1 LVTITPAEAGGQVQ
15 PLEPFPSWIPAF
27 AGMTTVRGDPAM
39 VAELAAPLPIAAAGR
54 GAIELRGL
62 TKRYG
67 DEPVV
72 NAIAAS
78 IAPAE
83 FFSLLGPSGSGKTT
97 TLMMVAGFVRPD
109 AGTVLLDGEDIAQLP
124 PQKRGFGMVFQ
135 NYAIFPHLN
144 VFENIAF
151 PLRARRW
158 ANEAIGERVNW
169 ALELVRLG
177 RFADRDARRLSGG
190 QQQRVAL
197 ARAIVFH
204 PPVVLMDEPL
214 GALDKNLRFE
224 MQVEIK
230 EIQQRL
236 GMTVLYVTHD
246 QEEAMSMS
254 DRIAI
259 LNHGRIEQIGSP
271 GEVYERPANPFVG
284 RFLGEA
290 NLIAG
295 TVMADVGEVVRLRLP
310 SGRELRAPRSG
321 SCGSGR
327 GMLFIRPERVEITPG
342 GSGAGDPEANMLA
355 GKVRRCSFLG
365 NILRYAVDLDG
376 ASPLIVDLQNAAGVS
391 PLPVGASVVLR
402 WPVADSLILRSE
414 D

>member
-1 LVTITPAEAGGQVQ
+1 VGCEPRQGQHAVVEVDSD
-15 PLEPFPSWIPAF
+15 L
-27 AGMTTVRGDPAM
+27 
-39 VAELAAPLPIAAAGR
+39 AAAGEADPMAADFAAPEASAPVHN

-67 DEPVV
+67 DETVV
-72 NAIAAS
+72 NAIDVS
-78 IAPAE
+78 IPPGE

-97 TLMMVAGFVRPD
+97 TLMMVAGFVHPD
-109 AGTVLLDGEDIAQLP
+109 GGAILLDGQDIASVP

-158 ANEAIGERVNW
+158 PKTMVAERVTW
-169 ALELVRLG
+169 ALEMVRLG
-177 RFADRDARRLSGG
+177 RFADRFARQLSGG

-204 PPVVLMDEPL
+204 PSVVLMDEPL
-214 GALDKNLRFE
+214 GALDKNLRYE

-259 LNHGRIEQIGSP
+259 MNRGRIDQVGQP
-271 GEVYERPANPFVG
+271 GEVYEQPVNPFVG

-290 NLIAG
+290 NLIQG
-295 TVMADVGEVVRLRLP
+295 TVTAGGSGEVRLILP
-310 SGRELRAPRSG
+310 GGEALHAPRG
-321 SCGSGR
+321 NGCNAGPGL
-327 GMLFIRPERVEITPG
+327 LFIRPERVDIVTGSQAETDSRFNTLPG
-342 GSGAGDPEANMLA
+342 R
-355 GKVRRCSFLG
+355 VRRCSFLG
-365 NILRYAVDLDG
+365 NILRYAMDVDG
-376 ASPLIVDLQNAAGVS
+376 IAPITIDLQNAVGVL
-391 PLPVGASVVLR
+391 PLAQGTAVTLR
-402 WPVADSLILRSE
+402 WPVADSLILPPGMP
-414 D
+414 

>member
-1 LVTITPAEAGGQVQ
+1 
-15 PLEPFPSWIPAF
+15 
-27 AGMTTVRGDPAM
+27 M
-39 VAELAAPLPIAAAGR
+39 VEVDSDLAAR

-67 DEPVV
+67 EETVV
-72 NAIAAS
+72 DAIALS
-78 IAPAE
+78 IAPGE

-109 AGTVLLDGEDIAQLP
+109 GGAILLDGKDMAAVP

-135 NYAIFPHLN
+135 NYAIFPHLS

-158 ANEAIGERVNW
+158 ANDAVAERVSW

-177 RFADRDARRLSGG
+177 RFGDRHAHQLSGG

-204 PPVVLMDEPL
+204 PAVVLMDEPL

-236 GMTVLYVTHD
+236 GTTVLYVTHD

-259 LNHGRIEQIGSP
+259 LNRGRIDQVGPP

-290 NLIAG
+290 NLIEG
-295 TVMADVGEVVRLRLP
+295 TIAPQFGDGTRLVLP
-310 SGRELRAPRSG
+310 SGHELRAPSG
-321 SCGSGR
+321 SCSGGAR
-327 GMLFIRPERVEITPG
+327 GMLFIRPERIEITPG
-342 GSGAGDPEANMLA
+342 ANAAGGPRNNALA
-355 GKVRRCSFLG
+355 GRIRRCAFLG
-365 NILRYAVDLDG
+365 NILRYAVDIDRI
-376 ASPLIVDLQNAAGVS
+376 APVTVDLQNAVGVA
-391 PLPVGASVVLR
+391 PLPVGAPVVLR
-402 WPVADSLILRSE
+402 WPVAESLILPAE
-414 D
+414 P

>member
-1 LVTITPAEAGGQVQ
+1 
-15 PLEPFPSWIPAF
+15 
-27 AGMTTVRGDPAM
+27 
-39 VAELAAPLPIAAAGR
+39 
-54 GAIELRGL
+54 
-62 TKRYG
+62 
-67 DEPVV
+67 
-72 NAIAAS
+72 
-78 IAPAE
+78 
-83 FFSLLGPSGSGKTT
+83 
-97 TLMMVAGFVRPD
+97 MMVAGFVRPD
-109 AGTVLLDGEDIAQLP
+109 GGAILVDGEDIAAVP
-124 PQKRGFGMVFQ
+124 PQRRGFGMVFQ

-144 VFENIAF
+144 VFENVAF
-151 PLRARRW
+151 PLRARHW
-158 ANEAIGERVNW
+158 AKDAIGERVNW

-177 RFADRDARRLSGG
+177 RFSNRDARQLSGG

-259 LNHGRIEQIGSP
+259 MNHGRIHQVGSP

-290 NLIAG
+290 NLVEG
-295 TVMADVGEVVRLRLP
+295 TVTADVGEIVRLRLP
-310 SGRELRAPRSG
+310 SGLELRAPRG
-321 SCGSGR
+321 NSCGAGA
-327 GMLFIRPERVEITPG
+327 GLLFIRPERVEITPG
-342 GSGAGDPEANMLA
+342 TAVAGDPSANALA

-376 ASPLIVDLQNAAGVS
+376 ATPITVDLQNAAGVA
-391 PLPVGASVVLR
+391 PLPVGAPVVLR
-402 WPVADSLILRSE
+402 WPVADSLILAAE
-414 D
+414 A

>member
-1 LVTITPAEAGGQVQ
+1 VGQEPRQGQFDLVEMDTVLAERSPAAMAAERPPSPVAALKNTPAG
-15 PLEPFPSWIPAF
+15 
-27 AGMTTVRGDPAM
+27 
-39 VAELAAPLPIAAAGR
+39 

-62 TKRYG
+62 TKRFG
-67 DEPVV
+67 DETVV
-72 NAIAAS
+72 NAIDAS
-78 IAPAE
+78 IAAGE

-97 TLMMVAGFVRPD
+97 TLMMVAGFLRPE
-109 AGTVLLDGEDIAQLP
+109 AGAILVDGEDIAAVP

-151 PLRARRW
+151 PLRARHW
-158 ANEAIGERVNW
+158 AKDAIGDRVAW
-169 ALELVRLG
+169 ALDLVRLG
-177 RFADRDARRLSGG
+177 RFADRDSRQLSGG

-204 PPVVLMDEPL
+204 PSIVLMDEPL

-259 LNHGRIEQIGSP
+259 MNHGRIDQVGPP
-271 GEVYERPANPFVG
+271 GEVYERPASPFVG

-290 NLIAG
+290 NLIIG
-295 TVMADVGEVVRLRLP
+295 TVIAEGGEIVRLRLP
-310 SGRELRAPRSG
+310 SGQELHAPLGNSCDSG
-321 SCGSGR
+321 P
-327 GMLFIRPERVEITPG
+327 GMLFIRPERVEITAGGNGPADPG
-342 GSGAGDPEANMLA
+342 ANVLS
-355 GKVRRCSFLG
+355 GKVRRCTFLG
-365 NILRYAVDLDG
+365 NILRYSVELDG
-376 ASPLIVDLQNAAGVS
+376 AAPITVDLQNAAGVV
-391 PLPVGASVVLR
+391 PLAVGAPVALR
-402 WPVADSLILRSE
+402 WPVADSLILRGE
-414 D
+414 A

>member
-1 LVTITPAEAGGQVQ
+1 MVELDSDLAARGAPPAV
-15 PLEPFPSWIPAF
+15 
-27 AGMTTVRGDPAM
+27 D
-39 VAELAAPLPIAAAGR
+39 ELAAPALVAAAR

-62 TKRYG
+62 TKRY
-67 DEPVV
+67 DEETVV
-72 NAIAAS
+72 DAIALS
-78 IAPAE
+78 IPPGE

-97 TLMMVAGFVRPD
+97 TLMMVAGFVRPNGG
-109 AGTVLLDGEDIAQLP
+109 AILLDGEDLAAVP

-135 NYAIFPHLN
+135 NYAIFPHLS

-158 ANEAIGERVNW
+158 ANSAVAERVSW

-177 RFADRDARRLSGG
+177 RFGDRHAHQLSGG

-204 PPVVLMDEPL
+204 PAVVLMDEPL

-259 LNHGRIEQIGSP
+259 LNRGRIDQVGPP

-290 NLIAG
+290 NLIEG
-295 TVMADVGEVVRLRLP
+295 TIAPQFADGTRLVLP
-310 SGRELRAPRSG
+310 SGNELRAPSG
-321 SCGSGR
+321 SRCSSGAR
-327 GMLFIRPERVEITPG
+327 GMLFIRPERIEITPG
-342 GSGAGDPEANMLA
+342 ANAAGSPRSNELA
-355 GKVRRCSFLG
+355 GRIRRCAFLG
-365 NILRYAVDLDG
+365 NILRYAVDIDG
-376 ASPLIVDLQNAAGVS
+376 TAPVTVDLQNAVGVA
-391 PLPVGASVVLR
+391 PLPAGTPVVLR
-402 WPVADSLILRSE
+402 WPVADSLILPAE
-414 D
+414 P

>member
-1 LVTITPAEAGGQVQ
+1 MAADFMASE
-15 PLEPFPSWIPAF
+15 
-27 AGMTTVRGDPAM
+27 TTVPDCRPPG
-39 VAELAAPLPIAAAGR
+39 AE

-67 DEPVV
+67 SETVV
-72 NAIAAS
+72 NAIAVS
-78 IAPAE
+78 IAPGE

-97 TLMMVAGFVRPD
+97 TLMMVAGFVHPD
-109 AGTVLLDGEDIAQLP
+109 GGSILLDGQDIASMP

-151 PLRARRW
+151 PLRARHW
-158 ANEAIGERVNW
+158 PKAMVADRVTW
-169 ALELVRLG
+169 ALEMVQLG
-177 RFADRDARRLSGG
+177 RFADRYARQLSGG

-204 PPVVLMDEPL
+204 PSVVLMDEPL
-214 GALDKNLRFE
+214 GALDKNLRYE

-259 LNHGRIEQIGSP
+259 MNRGRIDQVGPP
-271 GEVYERPANPFVG
+271 GEVYEQPVNPFVG

-290 NLIAG
+290 NLIEG
-295 TVMADVGEVVRLRLP
+295 TVTADGGHVRLTLPTGEWLCAP
-310 SGRELRAPRSG
+310 SGNLHDSG
-321 SCGSGR
+321 PGL
-327 GMLFIRPERVEITPG
+327 LFIRPERVDILVEAPV
-342 GSGAGDPEANMLA
+342 AADPRFNTLNAR
-355 GKVRRCSFLG
+355 VRRCSFLG
-365 NILRYAVDLDG
+365 NILRYAVDVDG
-376 ASPLIVDLQNAAGVS
+376 IASITIDLQNAVGVS
-391 PLPVGASVVLR
+391 PLAQGSAVTLR
-402 WPVADSLILRSE
+402 WPVADSLILPPATR
-414 D
+414 

>member
-1 LVTITPAEAGGQVQ
+1 MAAD
-15 PLEPFPSWIPAF
+15 F
-27 AGMTTVRGDPAM
+27 
-39 VAELAAPLPIAAAGR
+39 AAPETSASAGQ
-54 GAIELRGL
+54 GAIELRDL

-67 DEPVV
+67 DETVV
-72 NAIAAS
+72 NAIAVS
-78 IAPAE
+78 IAPGE

-97 TLMMVAGFVRPD
+97 TLMMVAGFVHPD
-109 AGTVLLDGEDIAQLP
+109 GGAILLDGRDIATVP

-135 NYAIFPHLN
+135 NYAIFPHLD

-158 ANEAIGERVNW
+158 PKAMVAERVTW
-169 ALELVRLG
+169 ALEMVRLG
-177 RFADRDARRLSGG
+177 RFTDRYARQLSGG

-204 PPVVLMDEPL
+204 PSVVLMDEPL
-214 GALDKNLRFE
+214 GALDKNLRYE

-259 LNHGRIEQIGSP
+259 MNRGRIDQVGPP
-271 GEVYERPANPFVG
+271 GQVYEQPVNPFVG

-290 NLIAG
+290 NLIEG
-295 TVMADVGEVVRLRLP
+295 TVMSDGGHARLVLP
-310 SGRELRAPRSG
+310 SGQVLRAPG
-321 SCGSGR
+321 NNGHEAGPAL
-327 GMLFIRPERVEITPG
+327 LFIRPERVDIAG
-342 GSGAGDPEANMLA
+342 GAPPVTDPRVNCLE
-355 GKVRRCSFLG
+355 GRVRRCSFLG
-365 NILRYAVDLDG
+365 NILRYAVDVDG
-376 ASPLIVDLQNAAGVS
+376 IAPVTIDLQNAVGISLVAAGT
-391 PLPVGASVVLR
+391 PVTLR
-402 WPVADSLILRSE
+402 WPVADSLILPP
-414 D
+414 DTP

>member
-1 LVTITPAEAGGQVQ
+1 MDSDLERGRAVAGAGPA
-15 PLEPFPSWIPAF
+15 PPA
-27 AGMTTVRGDPAM
+27 PA
-39 VAELAAPLPIAAAGR
+39 AR
-54 GAIELRGL
+54 GAVELRGL

-67 DEPVV
+67 NDTVV
-72 NAIAAS
+72 DRVNAS
-78 IAPAE
+78 IAPGE
-83 FFSLLGPSGSGKTT
+83 FFSLLGPSGSGKTS
-97 TLMMVAGFVRPD
+97 TLMMVAGFVQPD
-109 AGTVLLDGEDIAQLP
+109 GGEILLDGTNIAVVP

-158 ANEAIGERVNW
+158 PKAEIGERVAW
-169 ALELVRLG
+169 ALDLVRLS
-177 RFADRDARRLSGG
+177 RFADRYARQLSGG

-214 GALDKNLRFE
+214 GALDKNLRYE

-259 LNHGRIEQIGSP
+259 LNHGRIDQVGSP
-271 GEVYERPANPFVG
+271 GDVYERPANPFVG

-290 NLIAG
+290 NLIEGDTAEEPDG
-295 TVMADVGEVVRLRLP
+295 FTRLTLP
-310 SGRELRAPRSG
+310 SGQELHAPTG
-321 SCGSGR
+321 NGTTGR
-327 GMLFIRPERVEITPG
+327 GMLFIRPERVDIAPGTTTPHEPHLNALTG
-342 GSGAGDPEANMLA
+342 T
-355 GKVRRCSFLG
+355 VHRCSFLG
-365 NILRYAVDLDG
+365 NILRYAVDVDG
-376 ASPLIVDLQNAAGVS
+376 IAPITVDLQTAVGVM
-391 PLPVGASVVLR
+391 PLPVGTRVLLQ
-402 WPVADSLILRSE
+402 WPVVESLILPV
-414 D
+414 DN

>member
-1 LVTITPAEAGGQVQ
+1 
-15 PLEPFPSWIPAF
+15 
-27 AGMTTVRGDPAM
+27 M
-39 VAELAAPLPIAAAGR
+39 VAELAPPAPNTVAG
-54 GAIELRGL
+54 GCAIELRGL

-67 DEPVV
+67 EETVV
-72 NAIAAS
+72 NAIAVS
-78 IAPAE
+78 IAPGE

-97 TLMMVAGFVRPD
+97 TLLMVAGFVRPD
-109 AGTVLLDGEDIAQLP
+109 GGAVLLDGEDIAGMP

-158 ANEAIGERVNW
+158 AKEAIGERVSW

-177 RFADRDARRLSGG
+177 RFGDRDARQLSGG

-259 LNHGRIEQIGSP
+259 MDDGRIYQVGSP

-290 NLIAG
+290 NLIEG
-295 TVMADVGEVVRLRLP
+295 TVMGDAGEVVRLRLP
-310 SGRELRAPRSG
+310 SGQELRAPRSDDC
-321 SCGSGR
+321 STGR
-327 GMLFIRPERVEITPG
+327 AMLFIRPERVEIAPG
-342 GSGAGDPEANMLA
+342 TGGAGDPMANTLA
-355 GKVRRCSFLG
+355 GRVRRCSFLG
-365 NILRYAVDLDG
+365 NILRYAVELNG
-376 ASPLIVDLQNAAGVS
+376 ALPITVDLQNTTGVL
-391 PLPVGASVVLR
+391 PLPIGAPVVLR
-402 WPVADSLILRSE
+402 WPVADSLILRGE

>member
-1 LVTITPAEAGGQVQ
+1 MGREPPQGQRRVVQVDSDLTETGRAAMGAEPTP
-15 PLEPFPSWIPAF
+15 PAS
-27 AGMTTVRGDPAM
+27 A
-39 VAELAAPLPIAAAGR
+39 R

-67 DEPVV
+67 AETVV
-72 NAIAAS
+72 DRIATS
-78 IAPAE
+78 IAPGE
-83 FFSLLGPSGSGKTT
+83 FFSLLGPSGSGKTS
-97 TLMMVAGFVRPD
+97 TLMMVAGFVQPD
-109 AGTVLLDGEDIAQLP
+109 EGAILLDGEDIASVP

-158 ANEAIGERVNW
+158 PKGEIGERVAW
-169 ALELVRLG
+169 ALDLVRLS
-177 RFADRDARRLSGG
+177 RFADRYSRQLSGG

-214 GALDKNLRFE
+214 GALDKNLRYE

-259 LNHGRIEQIGSP
+259 LNHGRIDQVGSP

-295 TVMADVGEVVRLRLP
+295 DVSRQAGGFMRLALP
-310 SGRELRAPRSG
+310 SGQALHAPPSDGCRG
-321 SCGSGR
+321 GR
-327 GMLFIRPERVEITPG
+327 GMLFIRPERVEI
-342 GSGAGDPEANMLA
+342 SAGTAPHDAKFNALT
-355 GKVRRCSFLG
+355 GTVRRCSFLG
-365 NILRYAVDLDG
+365 NILRYAVDVDG
-376 ASPLIVDLQNAAGVS
+376 IAPITVDLQTAVGVT
-391 PLPVGASVVLR
+391 PLPVGTHVVLR
-402 WPVADSLILRSE
+402 WPVAESLILPSDE
-414 D
+414 

>member
-1 LVTITPAEAGGQVQ
+1 
-15 PLEPFPSWIPAF
+15 
-27 AGMTTVRGDPAM
+27 
-39 VAELAAPLPIAAAGR
+39 LAAPLPITAGG

-62 TKRYG
+62 TKHYG
-67 DEPVV
+67 EEIVV

-78 IAPAE
+78 IAPGE

-97 TLMMVAGFVRPD
+97 TLMMIAGFVPPD
-109 AGTVLLDGEDIAQLP
+109 GGTVLLDGEDIASLP
-124 PQKRGFGMVFQ
+124 PRKRGFGMVFQ

-158 ANEAIGERVNW
+158 AKEAIGERVNW

-177 RFADRDARRLSGG
+177 RFGDRDACKLSGG

-204 PPVVLMDEPL
+204 PSVVLMDEPL

-259 LNHGRIEQIGSP
+259 MNHGRIYQVGPP
-271 GEVYERPANPFVG
+271 GEVYERPLNSFVG

-290 NLIAG
+290 NLIEG
-295 TVMADVGEVVRLRLP
+295 TVIGEVDEVVRLRLS
-310 SGRELRAPRSG
+310 SGQELRAPRSA
-321 SCGSGR
+321 SCGTGR
-327 GMLFIRPERVEITPG
+327 GMLFIRPERVEIAPG
-342 GSGAGDPEANMLA
+342 TIGSGDPKANILA

-376 ASPLIVDLQNAAGVS
+376 APPITVDLQNAAGVS
-391 PLPVGASVVLR
+391 PLPVGAPVVLR
-402 WPVADSLILRSE
+402 WPIADGLILPG
-414 D
+414 DA

>member
-1 LVTITPAEAGGQVQ
+1 
-15 PLEPFPSWIPAF
+15 
-27 AGMTTVRGDPAM
+27 M
-39 VAELAAPLPIAAAGR
+39 VAELAPPAPNTVAG
-54 GAIELRGL
+54 GCAIELRGL

-67 DEPVV
+67 EETVV
-72 NAIAAS
+72 NAIAVS
-78 IAPAE
+78 IAPGE

-97 TLMMVAGFVRPD
+97 TLLMVAGFVRPD
-109 AGTVLLDGEDIAQLP
+109 DGAVLLDGEDIAGMP

-158 ANEAIGERVNW
+158 AKEAIGERVSW

-177 RFADRDARRLSGG
+177 RFGDRDARQLSGG

-259 LNHGRIEQIGSP
+259 MDDGRIYQVGSP

-290 NLIAG
+290 NLIEG
-295 TVMADVGEVVRLRLP
+295 TVMGDAGEVVRLRLP
-310 SGRELRAPRSG
+310 SGQELRAPRSDA
-321 SCGSGR
+321 CRTGR
-327 GMLFIRPERVEITPG
+327 AMLFIRPERVEIAPG
-342 GSGAGDPEANMLA
+342 TGGAGDPMANTLA
-355 GKVRRCSFLG
+355 GRVRRCSFLG
-365 NILRYAVDLDG
+365 NILRYAVELNG
-376 ASPLIVDLQNAAGVS
+376 ALPITVDLQNATGVL
-391 PLPVGASVVLR
+391 PLPVGAPVVLR
-402 WPVADSLILRSE
+402 WPVADSLILRGE

>member
-1 LVTITPAEAGGQVQ
+1 MVEMDSVVAERNGA
-15 PLEPFPSWIPAF
+15 A
-27 AGMTTVRGDPAM
+27 AM
-39 VAELAAPLPIAAAGR
+39 VAELASPAPSAVVGG

-67 DEPVV
+67 EETVV
-72 NAIAAS
+72 NDIAAS
-78 IAPAE
+78 IAPGE

-97 TLMMVAGFVRPD
+97 TLMMVAGFLRPD
-109 AGTVLLDGEDIAQLP
+109 GGAILVDGEDVAAVP

-144 VFENIAF
+144 VFENVAF
-151 PLRARRW
+151 PLRARHW
-158 ANEAIGERVNW
+158 AKDAIGERVAW

-177 RFADRDARRLSGG
+177 RFADRDARQLSGG

-236 GMTVLYVTHD
+236 GITVLYVTHD

-259 LNHGRIEQIGSP
+259 LNRGRIDQVGTP

-290 NLIAG
+290 NLIGVAVTAHAG
-295 TVMADVGEVVRLRLP
+295 EIVRLRLP
-310 SGRELRAPRSG
+310 SGQELHAPLGNSCDSG
-321 SCGSGR
+321 P
-327 GMLFIRPERVEITPG
+327 GMLFIRPERVEITAGGNGPADPG
-342 GSGAGDPEANMLA
+342 AN
-355 GKVRRCSFLG
+355 
-365 NILRYAVDLDG
+365 
-376 ASPLIVDLQNAAGVS
+376 
-391 PLPVGASVVLR
+391 
-402 WPVADSLILRSE
+402 
-414 D
+414 

>member
-1 LVTITPAEAGGQVQ
+1 MVTKQAPPAPFAGAGG
-15 PLEPFPSWIPAF
+15 
-27 AGMTTVRGDPAM
+27 GG
-39 VAELAAPLPIAAAGR
+39 
-54 GAIELRGL
+54 IELRGL

-67 DEPVV
+67 EEPVV

-78 IAPAE
+78 IAPGE

-97 TLMMVAGFVRPD
+97 TLLMVAGFVRPD
-109 AGTVLLDGEDIAQLP
+109 GGTVLLDGADIAALP

-158 ANEAIGERVNW
+158 AKDAIGERVAW

-177 RFADRDARRLSGG
+177 RFGDRDASQLSGG

-230 EIQQRL
+230 E
-236 GMTVLYVTHD
+236 
-246 QEEAMSMS
+246 
-254 DRIAI
+254 
-259 LNHGRIEQIGSP
+259 
-271 GEVYERPANPFVG
+271 F
-284 RFLGEA
+284 
-290 NLIAG
+290 
-295 TVMADVGEVVRLRLP
+295 
-310 SGRELRAPRSG
+310 
-321 SCGSGR
+321 
-327 GMLFIRPERVEITPG
+327 
-342 GSGAGDPEANMLA
+342 SGASARP
-355 GKVRRCSFLG
+355 CST
-365 NILRYAVDLDG
+365 
-376 ASPLIVDLQNAAGVS
+376 
-391 PLPVGASVVLR
+391 
-402 WPVADSLILRSE
+402 
-414 D
+414 

>member
-1 LVTITPAEAGGQVQ
+1 
-15 PLEPFPSWIPAF
+15 
-27 AGMTTVRGDPAM
+27 M
-39 VAELAAPLPIAAAGR
+39 VAELAPPAPNTVAG
-54 GAIELRGL
+54 GCAIELRGL

-67 DEPVV
+67 EETVV
-72 NAIAAS
+72 NAIAVS
-78 IAPAE
+78 IAPGE

-97 TLMMVAGFVRPD
+97 TLLMVAGFVRPD
-109 AGTVLLDGEDIAQLP
+109 GGAVLLDGEDIAGMP

-158 ANEAIGERVNW
+158 AKEAIGERVSW

-177 RFADRDARRLSGG
+177 RFGDRDARQLSGG

-259 LNHGRIEQIGSP
+259 MDDGRIYQVGSP

-290 NLIAG
+290 NLIEG
-295 TVMADVGEVVRLRLP
+295 TVMGDAGEVVRLRLP
-310 SGRELRAPRSG
+310 SGQELRAPRSDAC
-321 SCGSGR
+321 STGR
-327 GMLFIRPERVEITPG
+327 AMLFIRPERVEIAPG
-342 GSGAGDPEANMLA
+342 TGGAGDPMANTLA
-355 GKVRRCSFLG
+355 GRVRRCSFLG
-365 NILRYAVDLDG
+365 NILRYAVELNG
-376 ASPLIVDLQNAAGVS
+376 ALPITVDLQNATGVL
-391 PLPVGASVVLR
+391 PLPVGAPVVLR
-402 WPVADSLILRSE
+402 WPVADSLILRGE

>member
-1 LVTITPAEAGGQVQ
+1 MMAEPA
-15 PLEPFPSWIPAF
+15 PPAS
-27 AGMTTVRGDPAM
+27 
-39 VAELAAPLPIAAAGR
+39 LAAPVTNGAR
-54 GAIELRGL
+54 GAVELRGL

-67 DEPVV
+67 QETVV
-72 NAIAAS
+72 DAIAAA
-78 IAPAE
+78 IAPGE

-109 AGTVLLDGEDIAQLP
+109 GGTVLLDGEDIAALP

-151 PLRARRW
+151 PLRARHW
-158 ANEAIGERVNW
+158 AKDAIGDRVNW

-177 RFADRDARRLSGG
+177 RFADRDARQLSGG

-197 ARAIVFH
+197 ARAIVFY

-259 LNHGRIEQIGSP
+259 MNHGRIHQVGSP

-290 NLIAG
+290 NLIEG
-295 TVMADVGEVVRLRLP
+295 TVMGEPGEVVRLRLP
-310 SGRELRAPRSG
+310 SGQELRAPHSNG
-321 SCGSGR
+321 CGTGR
-327 GMLFIRPERVEITPG
+327 GVLFIRPERVEIAPG
-342 GSGAGDPEANMLA
+342 TGASGDPGANTLA

-376 ASPLIVDLQNAAGVS
+376 APPITVDLQNAIGVS
-391 PLPVGASVVLR
+391 PLPVGRPVVLR
-402 WPVADSLILRSE
+402 WPVADSLILRSG

>member
-1 LVTITPAEAGGQVQ
+1 MVQV
-15 PLEPFPSWIPAF
+15 
-27 AGMTTVRGDPAM
+27 DPV
-39 VAELAAPLPIAAAGR
+39 VAERDRTEAQLTESAPPTSVRTRETLARR
-54 GAIELRGL
+54 GAVELRGL

-67 DEPVV
+67 EETVV
-72 NAIAAS
+72 NDVAAS
-78 IAPAE
+78 ITPGE

-97 TLMMVAGFVRPD
+97 TLMMVAGFVQPD
-109 AGTVLLDGEDIAQLP
+109 EGAILLDDEDIAQVP

-158 ANEAIGERVNW
+158 AKEVIAERVAW
-169 ALELVRLG
+169 ALDLVRLG
-177 RFADRDARRLSGG
+177 RFADRFAHQLSGG

-259 LNHGRIEQIGSP
+259 LNRGRIDQVGSP
-271 GEVYERPANPFVG
+271 GEVYERPANSFVG

-290 NLIAG
+290 NLIEG
-295 TVMADVGEVVRLRLP
+295 TLLPEGGDAARLSLP
-310 SGRELRAPRSG
+310 CSQELRAPPNHD
-321 SCGSGR
+321 CGSGR
-327 GMLFIRPERVEITPG
+327 AMLFIRPERVEIVPG
-342 GSGAGDPEANMLA
+342 MTAHADPCVNILQ
-355 GKVRRCSFLG
+355 GTVRRCSFLG
-365 NILRYAVDLDG
+365 NILRYAVAVDG
-376 ASPLIVDLQNAAGVS
+376 AASVTVDLQNAVGVV
-391 PLPVGASVVLR
+391 PLPIGASVILR
-402 WPVADSLILRSE
+402 WPVADSLILSAE
-414 D
+414 A

>member
-1 LVTITPAEAGGQVQ
+1 MVQ
-15 PLEPFPSWIPAF
+15 MDPVVVE
-27 AGMTTVRGDPAM
+27 RGPRT
-39 VAELAAPLPIAAAGR
+39 AAVSARSGSVAAAHAAAETIARR
-54 GAIELRGL
+54 GALELRGL

-67 DEPVV
+67 EETVV
-72 NAIAAS
+72 NDVAAS
-78 IAPAE
+78 IAPGE

-97 TLMMVAGFVRPD
+97 TLMMVAGFVQPD
-109 AGTVLLDGEDIAQLP
+109 TGAILLDGEDIAQVP

-151 PLRARRW
+151 PLRARHW
-158 ANEAIGERVNW
+158 TKEVIAERVAW
-169 ALELVRLG
+169 ALDLVRLG
-177 RFADRDARRLSGG
+177 RFADRFAHQLSGG

-259 LNHGRIEQIGSP
+259 LNRGRIDQVGPP

-290 NLIAG
+290 NLIEG
-295 TVMADVGEVVRLRLP
+295 TVLAEGGDVARLSLP
-310 SGRELRAPRSG
+310 SGEELRAPRNHA
-321 SCGSGR
+321 CGGGR
-327 GMLFIRPERVEITPG
+327 ALLFIRPERVEVAPATT
-342 GSGAGDPEANMLA
+342 AVADPSANTLT
-355 GKVRRCSFLG
+355 GTVRRCSFLG
-365 NILRYAVDLDG
+365 NILRYAVEIDG
-376 ASPLIVDLQNAAGVS
+376 TAPMTVDLQNAAGVV
-391 PLPVGASVVLR
+391 PLLVGTPVVLR
-402 WPVADSLILRSE
+402 WPVADSLILAAE
-414 D
+414 A

>member
-1 LVTITPAEAGGQVQ
+1 MPNDLAP
-15 PLEPFPSWIPAF
+15 
-27 AGMTTVRGDPAM
+27 
-39 VAELAAPLPIAAAGR
+39 AAPLTPTPVSPAQAPTPAR

-67 DEPVV
+67 DETVV
-72 NAIAAS
+72 NDIATS
-78 IAPAE
+78 VAPGE

-97 TLMMVAGFVRPD
+97 TLMMVAGFVHPD
-109 AGTVLLDGEDIAQLP
+109 AGAILLDGTDIASVP

-158 ANEAIGERVNW
+158 SKAAVDERVTW
-169 ALELVRLG
+169 ALDMVQLG
-177 RFADRDARRLSGG
+177 RFADRYARQLSGG

-204 PPVVLMDEPL
+204 PSVVLMDEPL
-214 GALDKNLRFE
+214 GALDKNLRFD

-259 LNHGRIEQIGSP
+259 LNRGRIDQVGPP
-271 GEVYERPANPFVG
+271 GKVYERPANPFVA

-290 NLIAG
+290 NLIEG
-295 TVMADVGEVVRLRLP
+295 VVASQTGSAQTKDILRLTLPAGQQLCAP
-310 SGRELRAPRSG
+310 SCNDCRGGRA
-321 SCGSGR
+321 
-327 GMLFIRPERVEITPG
+327 MLFIRPERVEIAAGTITAAEPG
-342 GSGAGDPEANMLA
+342 GNVLA
-355 GKVRRCSFLG
+355 GTVRRCSFLG
-365 NILRYAVDLDG
+365 NILRYAVDVDG
-376 ASPLIVDLQNAAGVS
+376 VAPITVDLQNAVGVAPLAAGT
-391 PLPVGASVVLR
+391 PVTLR
-402 WPVADSLILRSE
+402 WPVADSLILAP
-414 D
+414 DL

>member
-1 LVTITPAEAGGQVQ
+1 MVEVDTDVAEQGGAA
-15 PLEPFPSWIPAF
+15 PTL
-27 AGMTTVRGDPAM
+27 
-39 VAELAAPLPIAAAGR
+39 AELAPPAPAAGARR

-67 DEPVV
+67 EETVV
-72 NAIAAS
+72 DAIAVS
-78 IAPAE
+78 IAAGE

-109 AGTVLLDGEDIAQLP
+109 GGAILLDGKDIAAVP

-135 NYAIFPHLN
+135 NYAIFPHLS

-158 ANEAIGERVNW
+158 PKEAVAERVRW
-169 ALELVRLG
+169 ALELVQLG
-177 RFADRDARRLSGG
+177 RFGGRHPQQLSGG

-259 LNHGRIEQIGSP
+259 LNHGRIDQVGPP

-290 NLIAG
+290 NLIEG
-295 TVMADVGEVVRLRLP
+295 TVGAQFGDSARLLLP
-310 SGRELRAPRSG
+310 SGHELRAPRNG
-321 SCGSGR
+321 GCGDGR
-327 GMLFIRPERVEITPG
+327 GMLFIRPERVEIL
-342 GSGAGDPEANMLA
+342 SGTSPTGDTRENVLA
-355 GKVRRCSFLG
+355 GRIRRCSFLG
-365 NILRYAVDLDG
+365 NILRYAVDVDG
-376 ASPLIVDLQNAAGVS
+376 TAPITVDLQNAVGVA
-391 PLPVGASVVLR
+391 PLPIGAPVVLR
-402 WPVADSLILRSE
+402 WPVADSLILPAE
-414 D
+414 P

>member
-1 LVTITPAEAGGQVQ
+1 MAPDFVAPEA
-15 PLEPFPSWIPAF
+15 S
-27 AGMTTVRGDPAM
+27 
-39 VAELAAPLPIAAAGR
+39 APVSP

-67 DEPVV
+67 DETVV
-72 NAIAAS
+72 NAIDVS
-78 IAPAE
+78 IAPGE

-97 TLMMVAGFVRPD
+97 TLMMVAGFVHPD
-109 AGTVLLDGEDIAQLP
+109 GGAILLDGQDIASMP

-158 ANEAIGERVNW
+158 PKATVDERVNW
-169 ALELVRLG
+169 ALDLVQLG
-177 RFADRDARRLSGG
+177 RFADRFARQLSGG

-204 PPVVLMDEPL
+204 PSVVLMDEPL
-214 GALDKNLRFE
+214 GALDKNLRYE

-259 LNHGRIEQIGSP
+259 MNRGRIDQVGPP
-271 GEVYERPANPFVG
+271 GVVYEEPVNPFVG

-290 NLIAG
+290 NMIAG
-295 TVMADVGEVVRLRLP
+295 TVTADGGDARLVLPGGETLH
-310 SGRELRAPRSG
+310 APRANG
-321 SCGSGR
+321 HDTGPGL
-327 GMLFIRPERVEITPG
+327 LFIRPERVDIV
-342 GSGAGDPEANMLA
+342 AGTHAADPRFNTLA
-355 GKVRRCSFLG
+355 GRVRRCSFLG
-365 NILRYAVDLDG
+365 NILRYAVDVDG
-376 ASPLIVDLQNAAGVS
+376 IAPITIDLQNAVGVV
-391 PLPVGASVVLR
+391 PLAQGTAVTLR
-402 WPVADSLILRSE
+402 WPVADSLILPP
-414 D
+414 

>member
-1 LVTITPAEAGGQVQ
+1 MVEVDSVVTERSGPQRSGVA
-15 PLEPFPSWIPAF
+15 
-27 AGMTTVRGDPAM
+27 AM
-39 VAELAAPLPIAAAGR
+39 VAELSPPVTAAAPAG
-54 GAIELRGL
+54 GAVELRGL

-67 DEPVV
+67 EETVV
-72 NAIAAS
+72 NSIAAS
-78 IAPAE
+78 IAPGE

-109 AGTVLLDGEDIAQLP
+109 GGSILVDGADVAAVP

-151 PLRARRW
+151 PLRARHW
-158 ANEAIGERVNW
+158 AKDEIGDRVNW
-169 ALELVRLG
+169 ALDMVQLG
-177 RFADRDARRLSGG
+177 RFADRHARQLSGG

-259 LNHGRIEQIGSP
+259 MNHGRIDQVGPP
-271 GEVYERPANPFVG
+271 GEVYEKPANPFVG

-290 NLIAG
+290 NLIEG
-295 TVMADVGEVVRLRLP
+295 TVVAEAGEIARLRLS
-310 SGRELRAPRSG
+310 SGQELRAPRSN
-321 SCGSGR
+321 SCGAGPA
-327 GMLFIRPERVEITPG
+327 MLFIRPERVEIAPG
-342 GSGAGDPEANMLA
+342 TAAHGDPGANVLA
-355 GKVRRCSFLG
+355 GTVRRCSFLG
-365 NILRYAVDLDG
+365 NILRYAVALDG
-376 ASPLIVDLQNAAGVS
+376 AEAITIDLQNAAGVT
-391 PLPVGASVVLR
+391 PLPVGAPVVLR
-402 WPVADSLILRSE
+402 WPVADSLILASE
-414 D
+414 A

>member
-1 LVTITPAEAGGQVQ
+1 MVEMDPDLSAWARTGSVAAD
-15 PLEPFPSWIPAF
+15 F
-27 AGMTTVRGDPAM
+27 AASGS
-39 VAELAAPLPIAAAGR
+39 IAVVGR

-67 DEPVV
+67 DETVV
-72 NAIAAS
+72 NAIAIVIAS
-78 IAPAE
+78 GE

-97 TLMMVAGFVRPD
+97 TLMMVAGFVHPD
-109 AGTVLLDGEDIAQLP
+109 GGAILLDGEDIASVP

-135 NYAIFPHLN
+135 NYAIFPHLD

-158 ANEAIGERVNW
+158 SKVAVAERVTW
-169 ALELVRLG
+169 ALEMVRLG
-177 RFADRDARRLSGG
+177 RFADRYARQLSGG

-214 GALDKNLRFE
+214 GALDKNLRYE

-259 LNHGRIEQIGSP
+259 MNRGRIDQVGPP
-271 GEVYERPANPFVG
+271 GIVYEQPSSPFVG

-290 NLIAG
+290 NLIEGA
-295 TVMADVGEVVRLRLP
+295 VMARDGDVARLVLP
-310 SGRELRAPRSG
+310 SGQELHAPRNG
-321 SCGSGR
+321 CRNGA
-327 GMLFIRPERVEITPG
+327 GMLFIRPERVEIAPG
-342 GSGAGDPEANMLA
+342 THAAAAPQVNALIGR
-355 GKVRRCSFLG
+355 VRRCSFLG
-365 NILRYAVDLDG
+365 NILRYAVEVDG
-376 ASPLIVDLQNAAGVS
+376 VAPITVDLQNAVGVS
-391 PLPVGASVVLR
+391 PLPTGTPVRLH
-402 WPVADSLILRSE
+402 WPVADSLILSPDAR
-414 D
+414 

>member
-1 LVTITPAEAGGQVQ
+1 MAADFDAPETSAPIVAGASTGH
-15 PLEPFPSWIPAF
+15 
-27 AGMTTVRGDPAM
+27 
-39 VAELAAPLPIAAAGR
+39 

-67 DEPVV
+67 SETVV
-72 NAIAAS
+72 NAVTVS
-78 IAPAE
+78 IAPGE

-97 TLMMVAGFVRPD
+97 TLMMVAGFVYPD
-109 AGTVLLDGEDIAQLP
+109 GGAILLDGQDIAAVP

-158 ANEAIGERVNW
+158 PKAMVAERVTW
-169 ALELVRLG
+169 ALEMVRLG
-177 RFADRDARRLSGG
+177 RFADRYARQLSGG

-204 PPVVLMDEPL
+204 PSVVLMDEPL
-214 GALDKNLRFE
+214 GALDKNLRYE

-259 LNHGRIEQIGSP
+259 MNRGRIDQVGPP
-271 GEVYERPANPFVG
+271 GVVYEQPVNPFVC

-290 NLIAG
+290 NLIEGTMTAG
-295 TVMADVGEVVRLRLP
+295 GCGDVRLVLP
-310 SGRELRAPRSG
+310 SGEALRAPRG
-321 SCGSGR
+321 SLHHTGPGL
-327 GMLFIRPERVEITPG
+327 LFIRPERVDIA
-342 GSGAGDPEANMLA
+342 AGTHAAADPRFNTLA

-365 NILRYAVDLDG
+365 NILRYAVDVDG
-376 ASPLIVDLQNAAGVS
+376 ITPITIDLQNAVGVS
-391 PLPVGASVVLR
+391 PLAPGTPVMLH
-402 WPVADSLILRSE
+402 WPVDDSLILPP
-414 D
+414 DTP